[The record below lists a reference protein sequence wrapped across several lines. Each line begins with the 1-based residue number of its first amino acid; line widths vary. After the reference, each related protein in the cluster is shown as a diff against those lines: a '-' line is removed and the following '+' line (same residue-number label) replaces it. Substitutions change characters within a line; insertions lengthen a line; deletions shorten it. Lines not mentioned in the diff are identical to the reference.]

1 MVSMQAAL
9 RLGLSQRCMES
20 SDAARLSY
28 VTLYVSS
35 VRFAHGQF
43 LYHEHMALVCEY
55 DDCLQM
61 SVDQGGGEGK
71 AMYIDTEGTFR
82 PERLVQIAEE

>member
-1 MVSMQAAL
+1 MQGAL

-20 SDAARLSY
+20 SDVARHSY

-35 VRFAHGQF
+35 VRSVHGSG
-43 LYHEHMALVCEY
+43 LYHEHMTLLCY
-55 DDCLQM
+55 YHDCLQM

>member
-1 MVSMQAAL
+1 
-9 RLGLSQRCMES
+9 
-20 SDAARLSY
+20 
-28 VTLYVSS
+28 
-35 VRFAHGQF
+35 
-43 LYHEHMALVCEY
+43 
-55 DDCLQM
+55 M